1 MKKQRVKKL
10 FIEQLRKIPVVQ
22 VVCEKLD
29 ISRAIVYVWRKEDEE
44 FRKEM
49 DAALD
54 EGESLVND
62 LSVSVLLQRIK
73 NGELPPAI
81 FWLRHRHSKFKDK
94 LEIDATVRAQR
105 EELTPEQ
112 EEAVKKA
119 LALAG
124 LLEEQ
129 PGTVQSDG
137 TDQEKDNLLKNNHEQ
152 SKSES
157 IEQ

>member
-10 FIEQLRKIPVVQ
+10 FIEQLRKIPIVQ
-22 VVCEKLD
+22 AVCEKLD
-29 ISRAIVYVWRKEDEE
+29 VSRAIIYVWRKEDDE

-54 EGESLVND
+54 EGEALVND
-62 LSVSVLLQRIK
+62 LSESVLLQRIK
-73 NGELPPAI
+73 NGELPPAT
-81 FWLRHRHSKFKDK
+81 FWLRHRHPKFKNRV
-94 LEIDATVRAQR
+94 EVDATIRAPR

-124 LLEEQ
+124 LLEE
-129 PGTVQSDG
+129 PSN
-137 TDQEKDNLLKNNHEQ
+137 DQKIK
-152 SKSES
+152 
-157 IEQ
+157 